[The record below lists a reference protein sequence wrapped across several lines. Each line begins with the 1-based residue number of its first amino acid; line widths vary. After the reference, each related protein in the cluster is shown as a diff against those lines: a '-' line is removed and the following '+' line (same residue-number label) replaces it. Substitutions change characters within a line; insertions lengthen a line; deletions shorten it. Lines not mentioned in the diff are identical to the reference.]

1 MPAQV
6 DQSAKD
12 AGEIMRHTRLRLHP
26 TLLSLLA
33 VLLVGGFAA
42 HAAAFE
48 TSAQAAFLIDLQ
60 SGQELYAKN
69 PDVPLP
75 PASMSKLMTVLMVFE
90 RLADGSLSLDDT
102 LPVSEKAWRKGGSKM
117 FVEVGSRVRVEDLL
131 HGIIVQS
138 GNDACIVVA
147 EALGGTEE
155 AFSEQMTRRA
165 RELGLTNS
173 TFKNASG
180 WPDPAHLTT
189 ARDLARL
196 ATIIIESYPQYYQI
210 FAEKEFTY
218 SNIRQYTRNPLL
230 YLDIGADGLKTGH
243 TEEAGYG
250 LTASAVR
257 DGRRLV
263 MVLAGLE
270 RPGDR
275 ARESERLLDYGFR
288 NFKNYQ
294 LFAHGNAVDQAD
306 VWLGRTGSV
315 PLIIQ
320 EDIWVSLTPEQ
331 RRDLEVKV
339 VYDGPI
345 PAPVADGSQVA
356 ELEISAPGL
365 EPSRV
370 PLIAGETVQAA
381 SMLGRVTSAIGYL
394 IWGPS

>member
-1 MPAQV
+1 MSHP
-6 DQSAKD
+6 
-12 AGEIMRHTRLRLHP
+12 RPCLYP

-33 VLLVGGFAA
+33 VLLLGGFVPRAE
-42 HAAAFE
+42 AFE
-48 TSAQAAFLIDLQ
+48 TSAHAAFLIDLQ
-60 SGQELYAKN
+60 SGQQLYAKN
-69 PDVPLP
+69 ADRALP

-102 LPVSEKAWRKGGSKM
+102 FPVSEKAWRMGGSKM
-117 FVEVGSRVRVEDLL
+117 FVEVGSRVRVGDLL

-155 AFSEQMTRRA
+155 AFSDQMTRRA

-180 WPDPAHLTT
+180 WPEPGHLMS
-189 ARDLARL
+189 ARDLAKL
-196 ATIIIESYPQYYQI
+196 AAIIIEVYPQYYKI
-210 FAEKEFTY
+210 FGEKEFTY

-230 YLDIGADGLKTGH
+230 YQEIGADGLKTGH

-250 LTASAVR
+250 LTASAMR

-270 RPGDR
+270 GAGDR

-294 LFAHGNAVDQAD
+294 LFARGSAVDQAD
-306 VWLGRTGSV
+306 VWLGSTGTV

-320 EDIWVSLTPEQ
+320 EDIWVSLTPEE
-331 RRDLEVKV
+331 RRELEVKV

-356 ELEISAPGL
+356 ELEITAPGL
-365 EPSRV
+365 EARRI
-370 PLIAGETVQAA
+370 PLLAGATVQAA
-381 SMLGRVTSAIGYL
+381 SMFGRVTSAIGYL

>member
-1 MPAQV
+1 M
-6 DQSAKD
+6 S
-12 AGEIMRHTRLRLHP
+12 HTRPCLHP
-26 TLLSLLA
+26 ALLSLLA
-33 VLLVGGFAA
+33 MLLFGGLAPRA
-42 HAAAFE
+42 EAYE
-48 TSAQAAFLIDLQ
+48 TTARAAFLIDLQ
-60 SGQELYAKN
+60 SGQELYVKN
-69 PDVPLP
+69 PDLQLP

-102 LPVSEKAWRKGGSKM
+102 FPVSEKAWR
-117 FVEVGSRVRVEDLL
+117 
-131 HGIIVQS
+131 IVQS

-165 RELGLTNS
+165 RELGLTH
-173 TFKNASG
+173 TTLKNASG
-180 WPDPAHLTT
+180 WPDPEHLMT

-196 ATIIIESYPQYYQI
+196 ATIIIENYPQYYPI
-210 FAEKEFTY
+210 FAEKEFTF
-218 SNIRQYTRNPLL
+218 SNIRQYARNPLL
-230 YLDIGADGLKTGH
+230 HQEIGADGLKTGH
-243 TEEAGYG
+243 TEQAGYG

-263 MVLAGLE
+263 LVLAGLE

-275 ARESERLLDYGFR
+275 ARESAALLDYGFR

-294 LFAHGNAVDQAD
+294 LFANGDAADQAD
-306 VWLGRTGSV
+306 VWLGSTGSV
-315 PLIIQ
+315 PLIVQ
-320 EDIWVSLTPEQ
+320 EDIWVSLTPEG

-356 ELEISAPGL
+356 ELAIRAPGL
-365 EPSRV
+365 EPRRV
-370 PLIAGETVQAA
+370 PLIAGATVQAA
-381 SMLGRVTSAIGYL
+381 GMLDRMTSALGYL

>member
-1 MPAQV
+1 LINTDGSLQKAEETMNQKRSRPRRV
-6 DQSAKD
+6 V
-12 AGEIMRHTRLRLHP
+12 
-26 TLLSLLA
+26 LSLLA
-33 VLLVGGFAA
+33 AILVAASSPGAKAYETPA
-42 HAAAFE
+42 HAAI
-48 TSAQAAFLIDLQ
+48 LVDLE

-69 PDVPLP
+69 ADLPVP

-90 RLADGSLSLDDT
+90 RLADGSLGLDDT

-165 RELGLTNS
+165 HELGLTNS

-180 WPDPAHLTT
+180 WPDPGHLMSV
-189 ARDLARL
+189 RDLARL
-196 ATIIIESYPQYYQI
+196 ATIIIENHPEYYGI

-218 SNIRQYTRNPLL
+218 SGIRQYTRNPLL
-230 YLDIGADGLKTGH
+230 RRDLGVDGLKTGH
-243 TEEAGYG
+243 TEKAGYG

-257 DGRRLV
+257 DGRRLT

-270 RPGDR
+270 GPAER
-275 ARESERLLDYGFR
+275 ARESERLLEHGFR
-288 NFKNYQ
+288 DFKNYQ
-294 LFAHGNAVDQAD
+294 LFARGDSVDHAD
-306 VWLGRTGSV
+306 VWLGSTGTV
-315 PLIIQ
+315 PLVVQ
-320 EDIWVSLTPEQ
+320 DDVWVSLTPEG

-345 PAPVADGSQVA
+345 PAPVADGTQLA
-356 ELEISAPGL
+356 QLEISAPGL
-365 EPSRV
+365 EPRRV
-370 PLIAGETVQAA
+370 PLIAGEAVQAA
-381 SMLGRVTSAIGYL
+381 NVFGRMTSAIGYL

>member
-1 MPAQV
+1 MLAQV
-6 DQSAKD
+6 DQSAKQ
-12 AGEIMRHTRLRLHP
+12 AGETMSHPRPCLRP

-33 VLLVGGFAA
+33 VLLLGGLAPR
-42 HAAAFE
+42 AAAFE
-48 TSAQAAFLIDLQ
+48 TSAHAAILIDLQ
-60 SGQELYAKN
+60 SGRELYAKN
-69 PDVPLP
+69 ADVRLP

-102 LPVSEKAWRKGGSKM
+102 FPVSEKAWRMGGSKM

-155 AFSEQMTRRA
+155 AFSAQMTRRA
-165 RELGLTNS
+165 RELGLSQT
-173 TFKNASG
+173 TLKNASG
-180 WPDPAHLTT
+180 WPDPEHLTT
-189 ARDLARL
+189 ARDLAKL
-196 ATIIIESYPQYYQI
+196 ATIIIETYPQYYSI
-210 FAEKEFTY
+210 FAEKEFTF
-218 SNIRQYTRNPLL
+218 SNIRQYARNPLL
-230 YLDIGADGLKTGH
+230 YQDIGADGLKTGH

-294 LFAHGNAVDQAD
+294 LFARGTAVDQAD
-306 VWLGRTGSV
+306 VWLGSTGSV
-315 PLIIQ
+315 PLIVQ
-320 EDIWVSLTPEQ
+320 EDIWVSLTPEE
-331 RRDLEVKV
+331 RRELEVKV

-345 PAPVADGSQVA
+345 PAPVADGSQLA
-356 ELEISAPGL
+356 ELGITAPGL
-365 EPSRV
+365 EPRRI
-370 PLIAGETVQAA
+370 PLIAGATVQAA
-381 SMLGRVTSAIGYL
+381 SMFGRMTSAIGYL

>member
-1 MPAQV
+1 M
-6 DQSAKD
+6 SR
-12 AGEIMRHTRLRLHP
+12 MRPCLHA
-26 TLLSLLA
+26 TMLSLLA
-33 VLLVGGFAA
+33 VLLCGGLAIR
-42 HAAAFE
+42 AAAFE
-48 TSAQAAFLIDLQ
+48 TSAHAAFLIDLQ

-69 PDVPLP
+69 PDRQLP

-102 LPVSEKAWRKGGSKM
+102 FPVSEKAWRMGGSKM

-165 RELGLTNS
+165 HELGLTN
-173 TFKNASG
+173 TTLKNASG
-180 WPDPAHLTT
+180 WPDPEHLTT
-189 ARDLARL
+189 ARDLAKL
-196 ATIIIESYPQYYQI
+196 ATIIIENYPQYYPI
-210 FAEKEFTY
+210 FAEKEFTF
-218 SNIRQYTRNPLL
+218 SNIRQYARNPLL
-230 YLDIGADGLKTGH
+230 HQDIGADGLKTGH
-243 TEEAGYG
+243 TEQAGYG

-270 RPGDR
+270 RASDR
-275 ARESERLLDYGFR
+275 AREAERLLDYGFR

-294 LFAHGNAVDQAD
+294 LFARGDAVDQAD
-306 VWLGRTGSV
+306 VWLGSTGSV

-320 EDIWVSLTPEQ
+320 QDIWVSLTPEG

-339 VYDGPI
+339 MYDGPI

-356 ELEISAPGL
+356 ELEITAPGL
-365 EPSRV
+365 EPRRV
-370 PLIAGETVQAA
+370 PLIAGATVQAA
-381 SMLGRVTSAIGYL
+381 GMFNRVTSALGYL

>member
-1 MPAQV
+1 MLVQV
-6 DQSAKD
+6 DQSAKQ
-12 AGEIMRHTRLRLHP
+12 AGETMSHPRPCLRP

-33 VLLVGGFAA
+33 VLLLGGLAPR
-42 HAAAFE
+42 AAAFE
-48 TSAQAAFLIDLQ
+48 TSAHAAILIDLQ
-60 SGQELYAKN
+60 SGRELYAKN
-69 PDVPLP
+69 ADVRLP

-102 LPVSEKAWRKGGSKM
+102 FPVSEKAWRMGGSKM
-117 FVEVGSRVRVEDLL
+117 FVEVGSRVRVADLL

-155 AFSEQMTRRA
+155 AFSAQMTRRA
-165 RELGLTNS
+165 RELGLSQT
-173 TFKNASG
+173 TLKNASG
-180 WPDPAHLTT
+180 WPDPEHLTT
-189 ARDLARL
+189 ARDLAKL
-196 ATIIIESYPQYYQI
+196 ATIIIETYPQYYPI
-210 FAEKEFTY
+210 FAEKEFTF
-218 SNIRQYTRNPLL
+218 SNIRQYARNPLL
-230 YLDIGADGLKTGH
+230 YQDIGADGLKTGH

-263 MVLAGLE
+263 MVLAGLK
-270 RPGDR
+270 RAGDR

-288 NFKNYQ
+288 DFKSYQ
-294 LFAHGNAVDQAD
+294 LFARGSAVDQAD
-306 VWLGRTGSV
+306 VWLGSTGSV

-320 EDIWVSLTPEQ
+320 EDIWVSLTPEE
-331 RRDLEVKV
+331 RRELEVKV

-356 ELEISAPGL
+356 ELEITAPGL
-365 EPSRV
+365 EPRRI
-370 PLIAGETVQAA
+370 PLIAGATVQAA
-381 SMLGRVTSAIGYL
+381 SMFARMTSAIGYL

>member
-1 MPAQV
+1 M
-6 DQSAKD
+6 S
-12 AGEIMRHTRLRLHP
+12 HP
-26 TLLSLLA
+26 RRCLYPSLLSLLA
-33 VLLVGGFAA
+33 VLFFGGLAPRA
-42 HAAAFE
+42 EAFE
-48 TSAQAAFLIDLQ
+48 TTAQAAFLIDLQ

-69 PDVPLP
+69 ADVPLP

-102 LPVSEKAWRKGGSKM
+102 FPVSEKAWRKGGSKM

-155 AFSEQMTRRA
+155 AFSEQMSRRA
-165 RELGLTNS
+165 RELGLTHS

-180 WPDPAHLTT
+180 WPDPEHLMS
-189 ARDLARL
+189 ARDLAKL
-196 ATIIIESYPQYYQI
+196 ATIIIQEYPQYYQI

-230 YLDIGADGLKTGH
+230 YQEIGADGLKTGH

-270 RPGDR
+270 RAGDR

-288 NFKNYQ
+288 NFRNYQ
-294 LFAHGNAVDQAD
+294 LFARGHAVDQAD
-306 VWLGRTGSV
+306 VWLGSTASV
-315 PLIIQ
+315 LLIVQ
-320 EDIWVSLTPEQ
+320 EDVWVSLTPEG

-339 VYDGPI
+339 MYDGPI
-345 PAPVADGSQVA
+345 PAPVADGSAVA
-356 ELEISAPGL
+356 ELAISAPGL
-365 EPSRV
+365 DLRRV
-370 PLIAGETVQAA
+370 GLIAGATVQAA
-381 SMLGRVTSAIGYL
+381 GMLDRVTSALGYL